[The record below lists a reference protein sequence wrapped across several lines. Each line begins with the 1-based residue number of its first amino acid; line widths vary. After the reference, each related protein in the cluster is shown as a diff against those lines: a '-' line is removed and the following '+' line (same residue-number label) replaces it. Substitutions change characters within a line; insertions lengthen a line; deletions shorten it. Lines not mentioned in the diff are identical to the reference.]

1 MNFNKHIGGFNISI
15 QPSFNALRIVL
26 LNNLGVNLA
35 YANIRG
41 GSIKITY

>member
-1 MNFNKHIGGFNISI
+1 MFIFLGGFNISI

-41 GSIKITY
+41 GSME